1 MDDLYYITLTSNI
14 YASSVTPQSKTISGD
29 DAKTLYTKYT
39 NSEFILTKP
48 SNFTS
53 DTTLSL
59 IVRSYDK
66 KQEDII
72 DIHSNSNTL
81 LAYLSIQYVDTNDKT
96 TFYYSKTTIDL
107 NEVGKDFDVDIKDYL
122 RYV

>member
-48 SNFTS
+48 SYFTS

-59 IVRSYDK
+59 VVRSYDK
-66 KQEDII
+66 KQEDFIG
-72 DIHSNSNTL
+72 
-81 LAYLSIQYVDTNDKT
+81 IQ
-96 TFYYSKTTIDL
+96 L
-107 NEVGKDFDVDIKDYL
+107 
-122 RYV
+122 

>member
-1 MDDLYYITLTSNI
+1 MIKSKKILLVSN
-14 YASSVTPQSKTISGD
+14 
-29 DAKTLYTKYT
+29 
-39 NSEFILTKP
+39 
-48 SNFTS
+48 
-53 DTTLSL
+53 
-59 IVRSYDK
+59 
-66 KQEDII
+66 
-72 DIHSNSNTL
+72 SNSNTL